1 MQEDMKGEQ
10 KVNGGWGIQ
19 RDLIGGVGGGSL
31 CGPSVHL
38 TSHLGNTVSRLV
50 QEQEDYI
57 WRGIRFLKTKGCV
70 FRLLPISPLRFF
82 CSRVA
87 NVFTRDA
94 GRVFLISSPLSLGDF
109 LCVVA
114 RLLCVKK
121 EGGKKECAVEKMRGN
136 CVSTYVLECE
146 SLMRECVV
154 GSLHREVILAYRA
167 SAALRSVQGPSLQ
180 VSLPCR
186 DMKTINLTADLTTAP
201 QDEYLTC
208 SSLPGSKILDFDRD
222 CI

>member
-10 KVNGGWGIQ
+10 KVNGGWGMQ
-19 RDLIGGVGGGSL
+19 RVWTGGVL
-31 CGPSVHL
+31 RGPSVHL
-38 TSHLGNTVSRLV
+38 TSHLGNTVSHLV

-114 RLLCVKK
+114 CILCVEKK
-121 EGGKKECAVEKMRGN
+121 KRVQLGKRGEI
-136 CVSTYVLECE
+136 VSGH
-146 SLMRECVV
+146 M
-154 GSLHREVILAYRA
+154 
-167 SAALRSVQGPSLQ
+167 
-180 VSLPCR
+180 
-186 DMKTINLTADLTTAP
+186 
-201 QDEYLTC
+201 C
-208 SSLPGSKILDFDRD
+208 SNVRV
-222 CI
+222 

>member
-1 MQEDMKGEQ
+1 M
-10 KVNGGWGIQ
+10 
-19 RDLIGGVGGGSL
+19 
-31 CGPSVHL
+31 
-38 TSHLGNTVSRLV
+38 
-50 QEQEDYI
+50 
-57 WRGIRFLKTKGCV
+57 
-70 FRLLPISPLRFF
+70 
-82 CSRVA
+82 
-87 NVFTRDA
+87 
-94 GRVFLISSPLSLGDF
+94 
-109 LCVVA
+109 
-114 RLLCVKK
+114 
-121 EGGKKECAVEKMRGN
+121 EKMRGN

-146 SLMRECVV
+146 SSMRECVV

-208 SSLPGSKILDFDRD
+208 SSLPGSKIVDFDRD